1 MLFSD
6 IHPITKAEAAQK
18 DARDL
23 KTRLPDDVVA
33 VRLADQVLAAVESVT
48 ASAGP
53 KTEKPYTE
61 TLMRLDRE
69 RDQAYSGLCMIIR
82 GHAMLP
88 GDTERRERISRL
100 YHRLVPD
107 SNGFLDGPLYAESL
121 ILQERMAYLKS
132 PEAAPVITELGIGP
146 VVSLLEKAMEAFEK
160 VWKER
165 ADKQDTRPS
174 PLYKAQVPL
183 DRALRSLHAYLV
195 STYGPEFINTAFA
208 ELLKASAQTRA
219 TQNRSNTKDTPQA

>member
-23 KTRLPDDVVA
+23 KSRLPEDVVA
-33 VRLADQVLAAVESVT
+33 LRLADQVLAAVEKVML
-48 ASAGP
+48 SAGP
-53 KTEKPYTE
+53 KNEKPYTE

-69 RDQAYSGLCMIIR
+69 RDQAYSGLCMIVR
-82 GHAMLP
+82 GYAMLP
-88 GDTERRERISRL
+88 GEPERRDRISKL

-107 SNGFLDGPLYAESL
+107 SNDFLNGPLYAESL
-121 ILQERMAYLKS
+121 VLQERMAYLKS
-132 PEAAPVITELGIGP
+132 PAATAVVDELGIGP
-146 VVSLLEKAMEAFEK
+146 VVALLEKSIEAFEK
-160 VWKER
+160 AWEQR
-165 ADKQDTRPS
+165 AEKQDARPT

-208 ELLKASAQTRA
+208 ELLKAGAQTRA
-219 TQNRSNTKDTPQA
+219 AKDRSASPDTPQG